1 MSERQTADSDRRSGR
16 EAAGV
21 VPLAA
26 GRLPLAR
33 WPLAASLLVATTVA
47 AAPALDP
54 RFVVHVTPE
63 MLRHQRILDTLYFVG
78 LVYELVVLFA
88 ILGTGLAARLRVT
101 SERLVRWRFVQW
113 MIFFVLL
120 SLVTTVAEFPL
131 SFYRSFIV
139 PHQFALTHQSF
150 AAWMG
155 DFGKAIAV
163 DLAIG
168 AVLAALVLL
177 AMRRVRRWWLVLW
190 AGSLPLVI
198 LGVIATP
205 LIIDP
210 LFNDFRPLRDA
221 ALKRDLV
228 AEASRA
234 GIDAAHVYQVDK
246 SKQTTTMNAY
256 VTGLGPSKRIVM
268 WDTLLAKLD
277 HDEILAVMGHEM
289 GHYVLHHIWKGIAF
303 EAFVT
308 LLGFALAQWL
318 FERGLARWGARW
330 RVQGRGDAASLP
342 WLLALAT
349 ILAFLFSPVYSS
361 YSRHLE
367 HQADQFALE
376 LTHLNEAAAT
386 SEVKFAEDSKVN
398 PVPNRFIELW
408 RYSHPAAQRRIDF
421 ALQYR
426 PWEKGQPNEL
436 WKGPG
441 PK

>member
-1 MSERQTADSDRRSGR
+1 M
-16 EAAGV
+16 
-21 VPLAA
+21 
-26 GRLPLAR
+26 
-33 WPLAASLLVATTVA
+33 
-47 AAPALDP
+47 DP
-54 RFVVHVTPE
+54 RFVVQVTPE
-63 MLRHQRILDTLYFVG
+63 MLRHQRILDTMYFVG
-78 LVYELVVLFA
+78 FGYELLVLFV
-88 ILGTGLAARLRVT
+88 ILRSGLAARLRGV
-101 SERLVRWRFVQW
+101 SQRLVRWRFVQW
-113 MIFFVLL
+113 MLFFVLL
-120 SLVTTVAEFPL
+120 SLVTTVAEFPVA
-131 SFYRSFIV
+131 FYRGFIV
-139 PHQFALTHQSF
+139 PHEFALTHQTF

-155 DFGKAIAV
+155 DLAKSIGV

-168 AVLAALVLL
+168 SVLAALVLL
-177 AMRRVRRWWLVLW
+177 AMCRVRRWWIVLW

-210 LFNDFRPLRDA
+210 LFNDFRPLRDVR
-221 ALKRDLV
+221 LKNDLLT
-228 AEASRA
+228 EASRA
-234 GIDAAHVYQVDK
+234 GIEAARVYEVDK

-256 VTGLGPSKRIVM
+256 VTGLGPSKRIVL

-289 GHYVLHHIWKGIAF
+289 GHYVLHHIWKGLAF
-303 EAFVT
+303 EALVT
-308 LLGFALAQWL
+308 LIGFALAQWL

-342 WLLALAT
+342 WLLALAS

-361 YSRHLE
+361 FSRHIE

-398 PVPNRFIELW
+398 PSPNRFIEFW

-426 PWEKGQPNEL
+426 PWETGRPNEL
-436 WKGPG
+436 WKSDGH
-441 PK
+441 